1 VDEREE
7 IRILVV
13 EDQAIVREGLCAML
27 ELKPGLTVVGVAA
40 NGEEAV
46 AQALWLQPD
55 LILMDLVMPKKGG
68 VAATRAIMAQQPDA
82 RVLVLTSFSED
93 AQVIEAIRA
102 GAKGYMLKEAMG
114 EELASAIRQVH
125 AGETPLNPLAAR
137 HLVDSFNA
145 PHNGPALD
153 IVLTERELEIAQLI
167 AQGYSNAAIA
177 ERLDISIRTV
187 GTHISHTLKKLRL
200 ENRTQ
205 LALLM
210 LKQGLAPLF
219 GD

>member
-68 VAATRAIMAQQPDA
+68 VAATREIMAQQPDA

-114 EELASAIRQVH
+114 DELASAIRQVH

>member
-1 VDEREE
+1 
-7 IRILVV
+7 
-13 EDQAIVREGLCAML
+13 ML
-27 ELKPGLTVVGVAA
+27 ELKPGLKVVGVAA

-46 AQALWLQPD
+46 AQALWLHPD

-68 VAATRAIMAQQPDA
+68 VAAIREIMAQQPDA

-145 PHNGPALD
+145 PQNEPALD
-153 IVLTERELEIAQLI
+153 VVLTGRELEIAQLI
-167 AQGYSNAAIA
+167 AQGYGNAAIA
-177 ERLDISIRTV
+177 EELNVSIRTV

-219 GD
+219 GK